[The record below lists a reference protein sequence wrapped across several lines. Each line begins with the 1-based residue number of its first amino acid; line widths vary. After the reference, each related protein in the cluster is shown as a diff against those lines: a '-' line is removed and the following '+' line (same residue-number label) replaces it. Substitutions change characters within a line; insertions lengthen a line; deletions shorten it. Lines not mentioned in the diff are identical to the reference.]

1 MPEGPLYVELQAVL
15 QGGSLAGNAQLQ
27 QDDTGAWAIQG
38 DPTEAAFLVAE
49 HKLSKL
55 GKRETG
61 EPASDWKE
69 HFERIGEI
77 PFTSQRKMM
86 SVFGVDHADDDAYML
101 FAKGAPDVLLAYC
114 THARRGEA
122 TVVLDAAL
130 RAQVLADVAAMT
142 GDALLTLN
150 LGYGGEAGEDVLIET
165 AQRVSDQHVGRLQA
179 GSSELGA
186 QFGGNGAGIARC
198 LAGRIAGV
206 ARPIVGKNRLPAC
219 QFLHHAPH
227 TALPSPNP
235 DCNTMVGEWPSSL
248 TQVSSVRSRRPRRSL
263 PEAAGAVA
271 QPARCATARRG
282 GVFSDQ

>member
-1 MPEGPLYVELQAVL
+1 MS
-15 QGGSLAGNAQLQ
+15 GGSRVRVFEAIRRDRR
-27 QDDTGAWAIQG
+27 DD
-38 DPTEAAFLVAE
+38 
-49 HKLSKL
+49 
-55 GKRETG
+55 
-61 EPASDWKE
+61 
-69 HFERIGEI
+69 
-77 PFTSQRKMM
+77 
-86 SVFGVDHADDDAYML
+86 
-101 FAKGAPDVLLAYC
+101 PDVSIRELAVR
-114 THARRGEA
+114 HGVHRR
-122 TVVLDAAL
+122 TVRQALASAEPPPRKVPVRSAPVLDP
-130 RAQVLADVAAMT
+130 VKPF
-142 GDALLTLN
+142 
-150 LGYGGEAGEDVLIET
+150 
-165 AQRVSDQHVGRLQA
+165 
-179 GSSELGA
+179 SSELGA